1 MVAWLRS
8 LVVAAGWI
16 MQRVTFVILALF
28 GLGSLAYT
36 LGCAFGYM
44 PWLDMTATFGG
55 VAYPQTGQ
63 VVQVS
68 RPSAAQHTDA
78 GPSAIR

>member
-1 MVAWLRS
+1 
-8 LVVAAGWI
+8 